1 MNAIRSKAQS
11 IMKSKVKS
19 FAKDVASV
27 LYLRLPAR
35 AEMRE
40 AHDAAPTTL
49 PLPFALTVRGRVQRQ
64 GIAPLEALTQP
75 IAQSQRVVLL
85 FAASDVTVLRIAIP
99 PLPASRLR
107 AALPALLEDRIIGD
121 AADCTMAAGPDEEGQ
136 RTVAIIDRQW
146 LEAWTSLLR
155 RLGARRLSALPL
167 QLCLPLP
174 AHRVAAALMI
184 FPHPLQP
191 SRELVLRLAPGEGAG
206 LPLGDAHDAHAGAAA
221 TEEVL
226 RTIAALA
233 MEKPLQLS
241 VPADDV
247 ALYRD
252 ALAVHAHA
260 FPDTELRAES
270 WSDWV
275 DGASQAEV
283 DLMAGIATED
293 TSSIDWSRWR
303 LPLTL
308 TAAVLLFNVL
318 ALSGDWW
325 FLHRE
330 GNRLQAEMLR
340 TYRTTFPND
349 STSDD
354 AVLADPLGKMKQQRL
369 ALQRATGEPSSGD
382 FLALSAAVGD
392 AWPAL
397 QQSAGM
403 EARAL
408 SGLDY
413 RDGTLQLHIK
423 PGQRV
428 SLEVAR
434 KVLAE
439 RHLELTA
446 GGEANTWQVRS
457 TQ

>member
-11 IMKSKVKS
+11 TMKSKVKS
-19 FAKDVASV
+19 FTKDVASV

-35 AEMRE
+35 ADMRE
-40 AHDAAPTTL
+40 AHDVAPTTL

-64 GIAPLEALTQP
+64 GIAPLEALTQ
-75 IAQSQRVVLL
+75 AVKQSQRVVLL
-85 FAASDVTVLRIAIP
+85 FAASDVTVLRIATP

-121 AADCTMAAGPDEEGQ
+121 TADCTMAAGPDEEGE
-136 RTVAIIDRQW
+136 RTVAIIDRHW
-146 LEAWTSLLR
+146 LEAWASLLR
-155 RLGARRLSALPL
+155 RFGARRLSALPL

-184 FPHPLQP
+184 FPHPLKP
-191 SRELVLRLAPGEGAG
+191 SRELVMRFAPGEGAG
-206 LPLGDAHDAHAGAAA
+206 VPLGDAHDAHAGAAA

-226 RTIAALA
+226 RTLAALA
-233 MEKPLQLS
+233 MERPLQLS

-252 ALAVHAHA
+252 ALAVHAL
-260 FPDTELRAES
+260 PDTELRAES
-270 WSDWV
+270 WSDWT

-283 DLMAGIATED
+283 DLMAGIASED
-293 TSSIDWSRWR
+293 TSSIDWPRWR
-303 LPLTL
+303 LPLAL
-308 TAAVLLFNVL
+308 AAAVLLFNVL
-318 ALSGDWW
+318 ALGGDWW

-403 EARAL
+403 EARTL

-413 RDGTLQLHIK
+413 RDGSLQLHIK

-439 RHLELTA
+439 RHLELAA